1 MKIGLV
7 CRRFVFNGGGL
18 EKYTIDLSRSLMELR
33 HEVHVFAAEWND
45 IPGVVFHRVPIIPFS
60 SPVKNLSFGMMAA
73 KISGQVALD
82 VLQSMER
89 IWQQD
94 IFRASD
100 GINPVQMLQKYPN
113 PWVRRFKSA
122 GPRRRILAL
131 LENRIFLKGGC
142 RFVVTN
148 SRLVRNQITAY
159 YNVPPEK
166 IHVIY
171 NSVDRNRFSPEN
183 RADSRRK
190 IRNRHGIDPQKRI
203 VFFAG
208 NNFRL
213 KGLQMLFEAVAVLG
227 QKDVCVMVA
236 GGDPVKVYE
245 KRLEKLGIRDQV
257 IFLGRVS
264 DPEHYYRAA
273 DIFVLPT
280 RYDAFANVCLEALA
294 CGTPVITTQSNG
306 AAEIIKDD
314 MTGYVLK
321 TWEARELAY
330 RLKVFMTRDDRKW
343 MSEQAASAAARFTSE
358 RSMDRL
364 IQLYHH
370 VREAKRG

>member
-7 CRRFVFNGGGL
+7 CRRFRFSGGGL
-18 EKYTIDLSRSLMELR
+18 EKYAVNLSCFLMALG
-33 HEVHVFAAEWND
+33 HEVHVFAAEWDD
-45 IPGVVFHRVPIIPFS
+45 IPGILFHRVPMIPFS
-60 SPVKNLSFGMMAA
+60 SPGKNLSFGLMAA
-73 KISGQVALD
+73 RISGQVGLD

-94 IFRASD
+94 IYRASD

-113 PWVRRFKSA
+113 IWVRRLKSA

-131 LENRIFLKGGC
+131 LEKRIFLKGGC

-148 SRLVRNQITAY
+148 SRLVKNQIMKY
-159 YNVPPEK
+159 YNVPSEK

-171 NSVDRNRFSPEN
+171 NSVDMNRFSPEN
-183 RADSRRK
+183 RPDCRLK

-208 NNFRL
+208 NNFKL
-213 KGLQMLFEAVAVLG
+213 KGLQMLLEAVAILG
-227 QKDVCVMVA
+227 QKNVCVMVA
-236 GGDPVKVYE
+236 GGDPIKAYE
-245 KRLEKLGIRDQV
+245 KRSEKLGIRDQV
-257 IFLGRVS
+257 VFLGRVS
-264 DPEHYYRAA
+264 NPEQYYRAA

-280 RYDAFANVCLEALA
+280 RYDAFANVCLEAMA

-306 AAEIIKDD
+306 AAEIIKDN

-321 TWEARELAY
+321 TQESRELSSRMKA
-330 RLKVFMTRDDRKW
+330 FMERGDRKR
-343 MSEQAASAAARFTSE
+343 MSEQAASTAARFTSE

-364 IQLYHH
+364 IQLYHQ
-370 VREAKRG
+370 VREAKRK